1 MARPLRSIFT
11 VAQTSIA
18 GPSSLRPLNPSLSIA
33 SPYQNQVRTAF
44 NLSGWDRFLPKLPRW
59 TEDEKEKES
68 TANASQSQA
77 EEGGVKMVEDKGVAS
92 SEEGSTGGLF
102 DEYSKD
108 KEEDG
113 TGKKR
118 RKRGDVPWTEHKYS
132 SALHKISHRKLND
145 LSRQISNLPI
155 DEAIV
160 QMQFSEKRASSW
172 IKSTLALSRDHA
184 MDKGLDRS
192 KLVVAETWVSKGP
205 KIARLDIKG
214 RGKYGIK
221 HHPSSKIHVVLR
233 EGKTH
238 EEKLQDK
245 FIKDLRKV
253 RSAGVVRE
261 DGKIRRKVVSGWTW

>member
-18 GPSSLRPLNPSLSIA
+18 GPSSLRPLNPSLKVT

-44 NLSGWDRFLPKLPRW
+44 NLSGWDRYLPKLPRW
-59 TEDEKEKES
+59 AGEDQPKEEVK
-68 TANASQSQA
+68 A
-77 EEGGVKMVEDKGVAS
+77 EEQGGSVKMVEANGTAATN
-92 SEEGSTGGLF
+92 EESSTGGLF
-102 DEYSKD
+102 DEYSRD

-113 TGKKR
+113 PGKKR

-145 LSRQISNLPI
+145 LSRQISDLPI

-184 MDKGLDRS
+184 VDKGLDRS

-221 HHPSSKIHVVLR
+221 HHPSSKIHVLLR

-238 EEKLQDK
+238 EEKLQDR
-245 FIKDLRKV
+245 FVKDLRKV

-261 DGKIRRKVVSGWTW
+261 DGKIRGKVVSGWTW

>member
-18 GPSSLRPLNPSLSIA
+18 GPSSLRPLNPALKTA
-33 SPYQNQVRTAF
+33 SPYQVRTAF
-44 NLSGWDRFLPKLPRW
+44 NLSGWDRYLPKLPKW
-59 TEDEKEKES
+59 TSEEEQPTKS
-68 TANASQSQA
+68 
-77 EEGGVKMVEDKGVAS
+77 EGGVTMIEEKGKEITN
-92 SEEGSTGGLF
+92 EETSTGGLF

-108 KEEDG
+108 KDADQSG
-113 TGKKR
+113 MKKR
-118 RKRGDVPWTEHKYS
+118 RKRGDKPWTEHKYS

-160 QMQFSEKRASSW
+160 QMQFSEKRASKW

-184 MDKGLDRS
+184 IDKGLDRS

-221 HHPSSKIHVVLR
+221 HHPSTKIHVLLK
-233 EGKTH
+233 EGKTP
-238 EEKLQDK
+238 EEKLAEK
-245 FIKDLRKV
+245 FAKDLRKV

-261 DGKIRRKVVSGWTW
+261 DGKIRRKVISGWTW